1 MEDVYE
7 TSDRYRTTTS
17 VTICSSKSESSS
29 KDNRGDTKTN
39 SPYYLGAILFSNKM
53 RLKLDNPKKGDII
66 LVSYPYAIIA
76 GIYVEHDHNKLRY
89 LPLDNMK
96 WFLGK
101 KDKYYSYFSL
111 IMGNYIRE
119 RTYKIDIKLIDVDY
133 DYELIDKCIKK
144 IKDEY

>member
-1 MEDVYE
+1 
-7 TSDRYRTTTS
+7 
-17 VTICSSKSESSS
+17 
-29 KDNRGDTKTN
+29 
-39 SPYYLGAILFSNKM
+39 M

-66 LVSYPYAIIA
+66 LISYPYAIIA
-76 GIYVEHDHNKLRY
+76 GIYVEHDDVKLRY
-89 LPLDNMK
+89 LPLDSMK
-96 WFLGK
+96 WFMGK

-119 RTYKIDIKLIDVDY
+119 RTCKIDIKLIDVDY

>member
-1 MEDVYE
+1 
-7 TSDRYRTTTS
+7 
-17 VTICSSKSESSS
+17 
-29 KDNRGDTKTN
+29 
-39 SPYYLGAILFSNKM
+39 M

-66 LVSYPYAIIA
+66 LVSYPSAIIV

-89 LPLDNMK
+89 LPLDRMK
-96 WFLGK
+96 WFIGK

-119 RTYKIDIKLIDVDY
+119 RTCKIDIRLIDVDY